1 MATNGNNSGNMEF
14 TNTPNIGNGVMGNIQ
29 GRMAKS
35 NFSNTFWNEESG
47 FLKNSI
53 SDLDNI
59 QKKYNEISKSAESMN
74 KTTKKSVDNIS
85 SELKIM
91 SSYFKDI
98 RNTREVT
105 DKEAIDAM
113 REYSKLIVKAQE
125 LYIKL
130 LNEGYN
136 TQKEGNKEHL
146 ETINQAVK
154 MLNEYKKLSKDT
166 NVYLSNTEKALG
178 QSTDNLATS
187 ISKTLG
193 EAGNKLKDITN
204 MFNLQTMANN
214 SMEQNARSRAAIMTN
229 VNSQFNFTN
238 NRQFENFKNSLNDN
252 LKDMNKSTNYI
263 FNTSDLKNYMSNL
276 SAYGI
281 TDTKIAE
288 QQMKNSIIAEKYLGT
303 SVETQAAMFKWMKR
317 SNNPEII
324 ANHNKTVV
332 GLLKSQLGVSKDQLD
347 KLSKIAY
354 ESTDSKAAIGMSP
367 EAITAQSEALVTSG
381 NALSALYG
389 DDTAKQIIDSI
400 NDFITHP
407 GDAGWTKIL
416 GGDYQRLYDNLY
428 SNTSIE
434 GQTKAI
440 QDLIETAS
448 KSGLLTAAN
457 NMQEG
462 LYKAIGKY
470 TANAEGGGKSDAFLG
485 VLNNLDTNKLNEYFD
500 KSLSGALS
508 TTDKDVDYYIQQT
521 TQTTAT
527 EKILNLIDT
536 FVNGLPWKWT
546 FHLANLAFAMYLG
559 SGIVKGIGSILDLK
573 KITSSGVSQITQMAG
588 GSGVAGSAIAGLASG
603 AAIVGLTAATIE
615 GIADASRAGMNKSY
629 DEKYNSTLNQLKGTN
644 LEGNTSYASAAGIQ
658 EGINSQTGLGKD
670 MGNVVSGTSYGFKKL
685 FTKSKSELNTALTKW
700 MYESGA
706 LNGMNNIIAWA
717 FMLDKAGSL
726 EDYNTATG
734 SNFSKSNLYDLL
746 TKTGY
751 SSDYINSTANNILQA
766 GWKPYLDNKGGRMNE
781 FKLDISGYHKNGL
794 DYVPRDNYKALLHK
808 GEMVLNAKEAETLR
822 NAMQMNNMGG
832 VEASWYSID
841 DGRRGGNYP
850 RKITS
855 AYKEKRSGNPG
866 YHTGVDFAFPEG
878 AAIGAAY
885 PGKIVQ
891 SYLNSSYGNMIME
904 KFDNGKYAIYAHQ
917 SKRVANVG
925 DIVKEG
931 DLIGYAGSTGHVT
944 GPHLHFEV
952 RNSSKYL
959 TDTDPL
965 AYATKGLFRT
975 GTGSISGSSGT
986 PTNENSTNASSSIP
1000 VASNRFVPKAFQSNS
1015 SSEGMGGADKVV
1027 SSVNNGFDK
1036 LLNYLSSIR
1045 EEQEAQ
1051 REIINAFS
1059 QSRPGNY

>member
-1 MATNGNNSGNMEF
+1 MATNENNSGNMEF
-14 TNTPNIGNGVMGNIQ
+14 TGTPNLGNGISGAMQNRLI
-29 GRMAKS
+29 KS
-35 NFSNTFWNEESG
+35 QFSNNFWNEESG
-47 FLKNSI
+47 LLKSAITELEQMKKQYSELEKISDRMTKAQAKSIKNS
-53 SDLDNI
+53 SDAYEL
-59 QKKYNEISKSAESMN
+59 QLKY
-74 KTTKKSVDNIS
+74 
-85 SELKIM
+85 LKQIAQDR
-91 SSYFKDI
+91 DI
-98 RNTREVT
+98 T
-105 DKEAIDAM
+105 DKEAIDAIKSSNDLLLKGQKK
-113 REYSKLIVKAQE
+113 YVDLIRDANDVIEEGDKA
-125 LYIKL
+125 
-130 LNEGYN
+130 
-136 TQKEGNKEHL
+136 HL
-146 ETINQAVK
+146 ESVEEASNLYNK
-154 MLNEYKKLSKDT
+154 YKKDITKTNNELAKTSKQ
-166 NVYLSNTEKALG
+166 LG
-178 QSTDNLATS
+178 QATTNWATGLGN
-187 ISKTLG
+187 TLDK
-193 EAGNKLKDITN
+193 AGDKLTKLTN

-214 SMEQNARSRAAIMTN
+214 SMEQNARSKAAIMTS

-252 LKDMNKSTNYI
+252 LKDMNKSMNYI

-407 GDAGWTKIL
+407 GDVGWTKIL

-470 TANAEGGGKSDAFLG
+470 TTNAEGGGKSDAFLG

-603 AAIVGLTAATIE
+603 AAIVGLTAAAVA
-615 GIADASRAGMNKSY
+615 GIAKATSSMVSNKDKVSSGELAYTQSKLSAS
-629 DEKYNSTLNQLKGTN
+629 
-644 LEGNTSYASAAGIQ
+644 GNPLADDSVYASAYAQ
-658 EGINSQTGLGKD
+658 SAQDEKLNHWQT
-670 MGNVVSGTSYGFKKL
+670 F
-685 FTKSKSELNTALTKW
+685 W
-700 MYESGA
+700 R
-706 LNGMNNIIAWA
+706 NIC
-717 FMLDKAGSL
+717 
-726 EDYNTATG
+726 
-734 SNFSKSNLYDLL
+734 
-746 TKTGY
+746 
-751 SSDYINSTANNILQA
+751 
-766 GWKPYLDNKGGRMNE
+766 
-781 FKLDISGYHKNGL
+781 
-794 DYVPRDNYKALLHK
+794 
-808 GEMVLNAKEAETLR
+808 
-822 NAMQMNNMGG
+822 
-832 VEASWYSID
+832 
-841 DGRRGGNYP
+841 
-850 RKITS
+850 
-855 AYKEKRSGNPG
+855 
-866 YHTGVDFAFPEG
+866 
-878 AAIGAAY
+878 
-885 PGKIVQ
+885 
-891 SYLNSSYGNMIME
+891 
-904 KFDNGKYAIYAHQ
+904 
-917 SKRVANVG
+917 
-925 DIVKEG
+925 
-931 DLIGYAGSTGHVT
+931 
-944 GPHLHFEV
+944 
-952 RNSSKYL
+952 
-959 TDTDPL
+959 
-965 AYATKGLFRT
+965 
-975 GTGSISGSSGT
+975 
-986 PTNENSTNASSSIP
+986 
-1000 VASNRFVPKAFQSNS
+1000 
-1015 SSEGMGGADKVV
+1015 
-1027 SSVNNGFDK
+1027 
-1036 LLNYLSSIR
+1036 
-1045 EEQEAQ
+1045 
-1051 REIINAFS
+1051 
-1059 QSRPGNY
+1059 